1 MLSTSTPE
9 SELDLFTEAALA
21 DPYPLYD
28 ELRAAGPAVWL
39 GQHEVFALT
48 RYAETRDVLRNWEV
62 FSSARG
68 VMLNDIVNGATG
80 GVATIC
86 CDPPRHDEM
95 RRVLRRPL
103 MMDALRELEPTLAAE
118 AEGLVERLVADGTFD
133 AVGDLASY
141 LPLTVISKLVGIPDA
156 GRERMLAWATAA
168 FDSMGP
174 MNARTQAALPLSLE
188 MFEYGNT
195 QAVPPHLTPGGWAQR
210 VYDAAD
216 RGELAPELCP
226 SIMSGYLGPSL
237 DTTINGISSAMLL
250 FGEHPDQW
258 DLLREDSSLIP
269 NAVSEVLRLES
280 PIQRFTRYVTQ
291 DASIGAVPIAAGSR
305 VMVLYGA
312 ANRDERRWTEP
323 DRFDVRRERVA
334 EHLAF
339 GNGNHACVGS
349 GLARLEMRVVLEAL
363 VARVARFEIARPQR
377 AINQVLRGLASLE
390 VTVAVAD

>member
-1 MLSTSTPE
+1 MMTTAPQ
-9 SELDLFTEAALA
+9 SELDLFAEAALT

-39 GQHEVFALT
+39 ARHEVFALT

-62 FSSARG
+62 FSSAHG

-95 RRVLRRPL
+95 RRVLRQPL
-103 MMDALRELEPTLAAE
+103 MMEALRDLEPTLVSE
-118 AEGLVERLVADGTFD
+118 AEGLVERLVAEGTFD
-133 AVGDLASY
+133 AVSDLATH

-188 MFEYGNT
+188 MLEYGNT
-195 QAVPPHLTPGGWAQR
+195 QAVPPHLTPGGWAQQ

-250 FGEHPDQW
+250 LGEHPDQW
-258 DLLREDSSLIP
+258 ELLRQDPALIP
-269 NAVSEVLRLES
+269 NAVNEVLRLES
-280 PIQRFTRYVTQ
+280 PIQRFSRYVAEATR
-291 DASIGAVPIAAGSR
+291 IGGAPIPAGTR

-312 ANRDERRWTEP
+312 ANRDERRWRDPE
-323 DRFDVRRERVA
+323 RFDVRRERVA

-363 VARVARFEIARPQR
+363 VARVARFEIAHAER

-390 VTVAVAD
+390 VTVTAAK